1 MKKFITIKSILAFA
15 VAFAILGGCKKEFLD
30 FTPTGVVADADLN
43 TVENAEK
50 MVIAAYASLGNDGLL
65 AHQYGDMWVYGSV
78 RSDDA
83 YKGGGSIGDQFDSHL
98 VEVFTTNTPANG
110 NANLMWIYLY
120 AGISRVNDAMRRIN
134 SLSDE
139 DYLAKAEVTRKQ
151 RLAEM
156 RFIRG
161 HYEFILKVLY
171 KYPVYIDE
179 TVSKEEI
186 INISNRAKTDQEGWA
201 LIANEF
207 RAGVADLPDT
217 QSDEGRPTKNAA
229 RAYLAKALLYKA
241 YVQNDQHQ
249 VTSVTSTELEEVVSL
264 ISTIEGTNEY
274 QLNDDYAKNFLW
286 EYESGSESVWAVM
299 RSINDGS
306 PEGRGNFSTGL
317 TSSLGPGYG
326 CCSFNQGSQNLLN
339 AFKTDDN
346 GFPLFET
353 FNSAPHILSSTDIQA
368 NNMDPRIAHTLGIIG
383 MPFKYDPNR
392 IYDESYARVPGVYGY
407 VLGMKDQELPSSPAF
422 RQYQAFFSISRNTDQ
437 IRYGDLL
444 LMKAEALIELGR
456 MSEALPIINGIRAR
470 AISPASLSR
479 LVYADGSATGKWKVG
494 QYSDLGSQDNARK
507 ILRWERRLELAF
519 ESKRFFDLV
528 RWGIAEQTLNTYFE
542 VEKTRRDYLVDGFF
556 TAGRDEY
563 LAIPQAQIIIS
574 QGLYEQNPGYN

>member
-1 MKKFITIKSILAFA
+1 MKKIFTIKYILT
-15 VAFAILGGCKKEFLD
+15 VAISLSVLGGCKKEFLD
-30 FTPTGVVADADLN
+30 FKPTGVIADADLN

-50 MVIAAYASLGNDGLL
+50 MVISAYASLGNDGLL
-65 AHQYGDMWVYGSV
+65 AHQYEDMWVYGSV

-98 VEVFTTNTPANG
+98 VEVFSLNTPANG

-120 AGISRVNDAMRRIN
+120 AGISRVNDAIRRIQA
-134 SLSDE
+134 LSDA
-139 DYLAKAEVTRKQ
+139 DYEAKAGVSRKQ
-151 RLAEM
+151 RLAEL

-171 KYPVYIDE
+171 KYPVFIDE
-179 TVSKEEI
+179 TVAKPDI
-186 INISNRAKTDQEGWA
+186 INISNHAKTDQEGWA
-201 LIANEF
+201 LIADEF
-207 RAGVADLPDT
+207 RAGVADLPST
-217 QSDEGRPTKNAA
+217 QADEGRPTKNAA

-241 YVQNDQHQ
+241 YVQNETHQ
-249 VTSVTSTELEEVVSL
+249 VVSITQSELEEVVAL
-264 ISTIEGTNEY
+264 VSTIEGTGEY
-274 QLNDDYAKNFLW
+274 ALHDDFAKNFLW
-286 EYESGSESVWAVM
+286 EFESGTESVWAIM
-299 RSINDGS
+299 RSIDDGS

-326 CCSFNQGSQNLLN
+326 CCSFNQGSQNLAN
-339 AFKTDDN
+339 AFKTDAN
-346 GFPLFET
+346 GLPLFDN
-353 FNSAPHILSSTDIQA
+353 FNNAPDIQTSNDIQN
-368 NNMDPRIAHTLGIIG
+368 NNMDPRIAHTLGMIG

-444 LMKAEALIELGR
+444 LMKAEALIELNR
-456 MSEALPIINGIRAR
+456 LSEALTIINNIRGR
-470 AISPASLSR
+470 AISSASTSR
-479 LVYADGSATGKWKVG
+479 LVYADGSPTGKWNVG
-494 QYSDLGSQDNARK
+494 VYPSLGTQDNARK

-528 RWGIAEQTLNTYFE
+528 RWGVAEQTLNQYFNE
-542 VEKTRRDYLVDGFF
+542 EKSRRDYLKDAQF

-563 LAIPQAQIIIS
+563 LAIPQAQITIS
-574 QGLYEQNPGYN
+574 QGLYVQNPGY

>member
-1 MKKFITIKSILAFA
+1 MKKYISIKSFLTVALSLVCLA
-15 VAFAILGGCKKEFLD
+15 GCKKDFLD
-30 FTPTGVVADADLN
+30 FNPTGVISDAQLN
-43 TVENAEK
+43 TVQNAEK

-65 AHQYGDMWVYGSV
+65 AHQYEDMWVYGSV

-83 YKGGGSIGDQFDSHL
+83 YKGGGSIGDQFDSHM
-98 VEVFTTNTPANG
+98 VEVFTLNTPANF
-110 NANLMWIYLY
+110 NANLMWVYLY
-120 AGISRVNDAMRRIN
+120 SGVSRVNDAMRRIN
-134 SLSDE
+134 GLTDA
-139 DYLAKAEVTRKQ
+139 DYQAQAGVSRKQ
-151 RLAEM
+151 RLAEL

-171 KYPVYIDE
+171 KYPVFIDE
-179 TVSKEEI
+179 IVDKTEI
-186 INISNRAKTDQEGWA
+186 IKISNRAKTDQEGWA
-201 LIANEF
+201 LIADEF

-217 QSDEGRPTKNAA
+217 QADEGRPTKNAA
-229 RAYLAKALLYKA
+229 RAYLAKTLLYKA

-249 VTSVTSTELEEVVSL
+249 VTSITASELEEVVSL
-264 ISTIEGTNEY
+264 IGTIEGTGEY
-274 QLNDDYAKNFLW
+274 MLHDDYAKNFLW
-286 EYESGSESVWAVM
+286 EFESGTESVWAIM

-339 AFKTDDN
+339 AFKTDAN
-346 GFPLFET
+346 GFPLFDN
-353 FNSAPHILSSTDIQA
+353 FNQAPNIQNATDIKN

-383 MPFKYDPNR
+383 MPFKYDPTR

-422 RQYQAFFSISRNTDQ
+422 RQYQAFFSIARNTDQ

-444 LMKAEALIELGR
+444 LMKAEALIELNR
-456 MSEALPIINGIRAR
+456 MGEALTIINNIRSR
-470 AISPASLSR
+470 AISPASTAR
-479 LVYADGSATGKWKVG
+479 LVFADGTPTGTWKVG
-494 QYSDLGSQDNARK
+494 LYGSLGNLENARK

-528 RWGIAEQTLNTYFE
+528 RWGVAESTLNQYFS
-542 VEKTRRDYLVDGFF
+542 VEKTRRDYLIDGHF

-563 LAIPQAQIIIS
+563 LAIPQQQITIS
-574 QGLYEQNPGYN
+574 QGLYIQNPGY